1 MSKVD
6 RFVED
11 LIDKNIVLM
20 RENAELRKAIQTHK
34 DQFVDE
40 ALEGEYELW
49 SKIAVHANEQKTQVN
64 VNTEAK

>member
-1 MSKVD
+1 MKDVD

-20 RENAELRKAIQTHK
+20 RENAELRKA
-34 DQFVDE
+34 
-40 ALEGEYELW
+40 
-49 SKIAVHANEQKTQVN
+49 VHANEQKTQTN